1 MPLAPGTRLGP
12 YEILAPIG
20 AGGMGEVYKATDT
33 RLGRIVAV
41 KLLASEFSERFEI
54 EARAI
59 SAVNHP
65 NICALYDIGTHEG
78 HGYLVLEYLEG
89 KPLRGPL
96 PADDALRVAVKI
108 ATALEAAHRKGITHR
123 DLKPGNIMVAEDGS
137 VKLLDFGLAKLAGD
151 GSTDIT
157 RTIAGSVMGT
167 AAYMAPEQA
176 QGRPLDARADIFSF
190 GSVVYELIAGRRAFP
205 GDSIALV
212 LSSILRDDPAPL
224 GSAAPPGLEPI
235 VMRCLRKHAED
246 RFQEMREVRV
256 ALEAL
261 RAPTQAVSSQTV
273 QALAA
278 RAEASIAVLPFA
290 NLSADKENE
299 YFSDGLA
306 EEIINALTHV
316 RGLKVTAR
324 TSAFAFRG
332 ENQDIRKIAE
342 TLNVRTILEGSVRRA
357 GSRIRVSAQLINAA
371 DGYHLWSERYD
382 AEMADVFAVQDEIA
396 GAIAGALK
404 LKLSAE
410 LGEARRHVPTTP
422 AYEALLKGRHFL
434 FSGDPRGLER
444 GKEYFETAIAL
455 DPEYALAHAA
465 LANYYWSLAY
475 NGVRPAREVMEQARA
490 EALKALDLDPDL
502 PEALAAL
509 GVGSAAY
516 DFDWAESERWFKL
529 AMRTGSVT
537 PGVRYCYAFYHLMPY
552 GRVAAAAKELE
563 RALEDDPL
571 NVGIR
576 VAWINGLHAAGQDD
590 RAIAAADKILET
602 DKTRFSVYLALARI
616 YSFRGQFAEALAA
629 VEKAYQLASWNV
641 RATAL
646 FAGILIQSG
655 EHARAQELVAKL
667 KAESSDAYGTPM
679 ALAVFHAMCGEID
692 AAADSFEKAIEQRD
706 PAVVGYLRT
715 PLMKVLR
722 SSARWPALAKLMN
735 LPDVA

>member
-12 YEILAPIG
+12 YEILSPIG

-41 KLLASEFSERFEI
+41 KILASEFSERFEI

-65 NICALYDIGTHEG
+65 NICALYDIGTFEG

-89 KPLRGPL
+89 TPLKVPCAPTMRCVWPCRSPPRL
-96 PADDALRVAVKI
+96 KRRI
-108 ATALEAAHRKGITHR
+108 AKAITHR
-123 DLKPGNIMVAEDGS
+123 DLKPANIMVAEDGS
-137 VKLLDFGLAKLAGD
+137 VKLLDFGLAKLAGN
-151 GSTDIT
+151 GNNDIT
-157 RTIAGSVMGT
+157 RTLAGTVMGT

-176 QGRPLDARADIFSF
+176 EGRPLDARSDIFSF
-190 GSVVYELIAGRRAFP
+190 GAVIYELITGRRAFP
-205 GDSIALV
+205 GESMASV
-212 LSSILRDDPAPL
+212 LSSVLRDNPSPL

-235 VMRCLRKHAED
+235 LMRCLRKNAAE
-246 RFQEMREVRV
+246 RYQEMREVRI

-261 RAPTQAVSSQTV
+261 RTPSQAVPV
-273 QALAA
+273 QAR

-396 GAIAGALK
+396 SAIAGALK
-404 LKLSAE
+404 LKLSADLAE
-410 LGEARRHVPTTP
+410 TRHVPTVP
-422 AYEALLKGRHFL
+422 AFEALLRGRHFQ
-434 FSGDPRGLER
+434 FDGTPQGLER
-444 GKEYFETAIAL
+444 SKEYFESAIAL

-465 LANYYWSLAY
+465 LASYYWGLAF
-475 NGVRPAREVMEQARA
+475 NGLRPARDVMGAARA
-490 EALKALDLDPDL
+490 EALRALELDPTL
-502 PEALAAL
+502 PDALAAL
-509 GVGSAAY
+509 GVGTAAY
-516 DFDWAESERWFKL
+516 DYDWKESARWFKL
-529 AMRTGSVT
+529 AMDGDSVAA
-537 PGVRYCYAFYHLMPY
+537 GVRYCYAFYHLMPY
-552 GRVAAAAKELE
+552 GRVDQAAKELE
-563 RALEDDPL
+563 RALDGDPL
-571 NVGIR
+571 NMGIR
-576 VAWINGLHAAGQDD
+576 IAWINGLHAAGQDD
-590 RAIAAADKILET
+590 RAILEAEKVLAVDKY
-602 DKTRFSVYLALARI
+602 RWSAYLALGRI
-616 YSFRGQFAEALAA
+616 YSFRGQLAEALAA
-629 VEKAYQLASWNV
+629 AEKGYELASWNS

-646 FAGILIQSG
+646 FAGVLFQSG
-655 EHARAQELVAKL
+655 DHSRARELIAKL
-667 KAESSDAYGTPM
+667 KAESGDVYGAPM
-679 ALAVFHAMCGEID
+679 AMAVFHALCGDAD
-692 AAADSFEKAIEQRD
+692 AAADWFEKGIEQRD

-715 PLMKVLR
+715 PLMRILQ
-722 SSARWPALAKLMN
+722 SSPRWPALAKQMN
-735 LPDVA
+735 LPEVA

>member
-1 MPLAPGTRLGP
+1 LGP

-20 AGGMGEVYKATDT
+20 AGGMGAVYKATDT

-41 KLLASEFSERFEI
+41 KLLASEFSERFET

-96 PADDALRVAVKI
+96 PTDDALRVSVQI
-108 ATALEAAHRKGITHR
+108 AAALEAAHRKGITHR
-123 DLKPGNIMVAEDGS
+123 DLKPANIMVGEDGS
-137 VKLLDFGLAKLAGD
+137 VKLLDFGLAKLSGD
-151 GSTDIT
+151 GSTDVT
-157 RTIAGSVMGT
+157 RTLAGSVMGT

-176 QGRPLDARADIFSF
+176 QGMPLDARADIFSF
-190 GSVVYELIAGRRAFP
+190 GSVIYELIAGRRAFP

-224 GSAAPPGLEPI
+224 GSAAPAGLEPI
-235 VMRCLRKHAED
+235 VMRCLRKHAAD
-246 RFQEMREVRV
+246 RFQEMREVRG

-261 RAPTQAVSSQTV
+261 RAPTQAVSAQSVLTTRTE
-273 QALAA
+273 AA
-278 RAEASIAVLPFA
+278 RSEASIAVLPFA

-342 TLNVRTILEGSVRRA
+342 TLNVRTILEGSVRRS

-410 LGEARRHVPTTP
+410 LANARGHVPPLP

-434 FSGDPRGLER
+434 FSGDPKGLER

-475 NGVRPAREVMEQARA
+475 NGVRPARDVMGQARA

-509 GVGSAAY
+509 GVGAAAY
-516 DFDWAESERWFKL
+516 DFDWKESERWFKL
-529 AMRTGSVT
+529 AMSPGSVT
-537 PGVRYCYAFYHLMPY
+537 SGVRYCYAFYHLMPY
-552 GRVAAAAKELE
+552 GRLDEAVKELE
-563 RALEDDPL
+563 RALEGDPL

-576 VAWINGLHAAGQDD
+576 IAWINGLHAAGRDD
-590 RAIAAADKILET
+590 RAIAEADKILAT
-602 DKTRFSVYLALARI
+602 DKTRYSVYLALARI
-616 YSFRGQFAEALAA
+616 YSFRGRFAEAVAA
-629 VEKAYQLASWNV
+629 AEKAYQLASWNV

-646 FAGILIQSG
+646 LAGILIQSG
-655 EHARAQELVAKL
+655 DHGRAEELVAKL
-667 KAESSDAYGTPM
+667 KAQSGTAYGTPM
-679 ALAVFHAMCGEID
+679 ALAVFHAMGGGTD
-692 AAADSFEKAIEQRD
+692 AAADWFEKAIDQRD

-715 PLMKVLR
+715 PLMKILR
-722 SSARWPALAKLMN
+722 SSPRWPALAKQMN
-735 LPDVA
+735 LPEVA